1 MGIFHSH
8 RSIIGNTRYTSFIG
22 IFITDEDA
30 HGSCSWP
37 RAIAI
42 IFMFKRDPIVC
53 VTRFIKILKEYEASY
68 PISSWITMALAY
80 VLVNTELG
88 QEKEVLVRLRE
99 LPAVRD
105 LYEVYGVYDIVL
117 KVEADSRKA
126 FQQTINA
133 IRRVAGVRSTLTMIV
148 TS

>member
-1 MGIFHSH
+1 
-8 RSIIGNTRYTSFIG
+8 
-22 IFITDEDA
+22 
-30 HGSCSWP
+30 
-37 RAIAI
+37 
-42 IFMFKRDPIVC
+42 
-53 VTRFIKILKEYEASY
+53 
-68 PISSWITMALAY
+68 MALAY